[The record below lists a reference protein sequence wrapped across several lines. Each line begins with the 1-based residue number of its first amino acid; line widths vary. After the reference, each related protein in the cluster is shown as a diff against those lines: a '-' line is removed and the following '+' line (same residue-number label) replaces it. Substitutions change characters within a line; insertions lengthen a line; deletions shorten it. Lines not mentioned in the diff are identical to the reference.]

1 MKWLKINTVLLLSVL
16 VFSLAPLVQANTQF
30 RIIVDASG
38 SMLISDP
45 DKLTPEALR
54 LISQLAPED
63 KATLGVWLFGEA
75 PRVLFPEDTVNA
87 ETKIKLVNFLRNYT
101 TEDVQTDLEAI
112 IRMLLD
118 TPDSGDLQTGFNRHW
133 ILVTDGMVDIS
144 LDEAVNDASR
154 ERILNELTTQLVE
167 RGVHLHTISIAGHT
181 DKELLQSI
189 ALQTNATHT
198 EVAFPDDLLDTFDRI
213 FTQASPSEELPIN
226 GNQFSVDAAIEELTL
241 LMFHEETRQP
251 RILTPSGD
259 TLPLQSN
266 DKVAISVSDHYTL
279 ITIQDPEQG
288 LWSLRDV
295 DLDRSSVRV
304 ITNLSARTSVL
315 SPIVFE
321 GEPIRS
327 VANLFEQENKITDNA
342 ILDLVTIKQTLVH
355 NNGDSRNT
363 LFSGDMVRLQDQF
376 EQEYEGISEPGSYE
390 LVSVVDGK
398 TFSRQLV
405 QQFTVHPAIDFTGVS
420 VGSDAIRFSALPINL
435 KLNLL
440 ASNISL
446 MFSYSDGATES
457 VIMPLIGQGYWEKTL
472 FVEAGRYAKVTARLM
487 GVTQSGRRF
496 EYETP
501 EWVVGRDAGKA
512 PIAIRSDRLAEE
524 AFFASDIAPLTTATD
539 TASAA
544 PMMVA
549 PSITLVDDTQQDT
562 VPAENN
568 STTTTE
574 AEVRNTE
581 TNKNA
586 EGMLSSKEWILY
598 VLLNVGGI
606 LVIGGGILLYRRMK
620 KNTPI

>member
-16 VFSLAPLVQANTQF
+16 VFSMAPLTQASTQF

-63 KATLGVWLFGEA
+63 ESTLGVWLFGEA
-75 PRVLFPEDTVNA
+75 PRVLFPEAKVNT
-87 ETKIKLVNFLRNYT
+87 ETKAKLANFLRNYT

-118 TPDSGDLQTGFNRHW
+118 TPDLGDLSTDFNRHW

-167 RGVHLHTISIAGHT
+167 RNVHLHTISIAGHT

-241 LMFHEETRQP
+241 LMFHEEARQP
-251 RILTPSGD
+251 RILMPNGD
-259 TLPLQSN
+259 ILPLQSN
-266 DKVAISVSDHYTL
+266 DKVALSVSDHYTL
-279 ITIQDPEQG
+279 ITIQDPAQG

-295 DLDRSSVRV
+295 DLERSSVRV
-304 ITNLSARTSVL
+304 MTNLSARMSVL
-315 SPIVFE
+315 SSIVFE

-342 ILDLVTIKQTLVH
+342 ILDLVTIKQTLIH
-355 NNGDSRNT
+355 NNGDIRNT
-363 LFSGDMVRLQDQF
+363 LFSGDMVHFQDQF
-376 EQEYEGISEPGSYE
+376 EQEYEGISEPGLYE
-390 LVSVVDGK
+390 LTSVVDGK
-398 TFSRQLV
+398 TFSRQIV
-405 QQFTVHPAIDFTGVS
+405 QQFTVHPAIDFIGVP
-420 VGSDAIRFSALPINL
+420 VGNDTIRFSAKPVNL
-435 KLNLL
+435 KLNLF
-440 ASNISL
+440 ASSITL
-446 MFSYSDGATES
+446 LFSYPDGTSES
-457 VIMPLIGQGYWEKTL
+457 ILMPLIGQGYWEKAL
-472 FVEAGRYAKVTARLM
+472 SVDAGRYVKVKARLI
-487 GVTQSGRRF
+487 GVTQFGRRF

-512 PIAIRSDRLAEE
+512 PIAIRSDRLTKE
-524 AFFASDIAPLTTATD
+524 ALFASNIASLTTASDTD
-539 TASAA
+539 STA
-544 PMMVA
+544 PMLVA
-549 PSITLVDDTQQDT
+549 PSITLVDDTMRDI
-562 VPAENN
+562 VPADNN
-568 STTTTE
+568 TSISAE
-574 AEVRNTE
+574 AEVRNTDA
-581 TNKNA
+581 NNNA
-586 EGMLSSKEWILY
+586 ESILSSKDWILY

-606 LVIGGGILLYRRMK
+606 FIIGGGILLYRRIK
-620 KNTPI
+620 KNTPT

>member
-16 VFSLAPLVQANTQF
+16 VFSLAPFAQANTQF

-54 LISQLAPED
+54 LISQLAPEE

-87 ETKIKLVNFLRNYT
+87 ATKIKLVNFLRNYT

-118 TPDSGDLQTGFNRHW
+118 TPDTGDLPAGFNRHW

-144 LDEAVNDASR
+144 LDEAVNEASR
-154 ERILNELTTQLVE
+154 ERILNELTAQLVE
-167 RGVHLHTISIAGHT
+167 QGIHLHTISIAGNT

-189 ALQTNATHT
+189 ALKTSATHT

-213 FTQASPSEELPIN
+213 FTQASPTEELPIS
-226 GNQFSVDAAIEELTL
+226 GNQFSVDEAIEELTL

-251 RILTPSGD
+251 RILMPSGD

-266 DKVAISVSDHYTL
+266 DKVALSASDHYTL

-288 LWSLRDV
+288 MWSLRDV

-304 ITNLSARTSVL
+304 ITNLSARMSVL

-327 VANLFEQENKITDNA
+327 VANLFEQKNKITDNA
-342 ILDLVTIKQTLVH
+342 ILDLVTIKQTLIH

-363 LFSGDMVRLQDQF
+363 LFSGDMVRFQDQF
-376 EQEYEGISEPGSYE
+376 EQDYDGISESGSYE
-390 LVSVVDGK
+390 LISVVDGK

-405 QQFTVHPAIDFTGVS
+405 QQFTVHPAIDFTGVPE
-420 VGSDAIRFSALPINL
+420 GRETIRFSAKPVNL
-435 KLNLL
+435 KLNLF
-440 ASNISL
+440 ASDITL
-446 MFSYSDGATES
+446 LFSYPDGTSES
-457 VIMPLIGQGYWEKTL
+457 VLMPLIGQGYWEKTL
-472 FVEAGRYAKVTARLM
+472 PVEAGRYAKVKARLI

-501 EWVVGRDAGKA
+501 EWVVGRDSGKA
-512 PIAIRSDRLAEE
+512 PIAIRSDRLTEE
-524 AFFASDIAPLTTATD
+524 ALFASDIAPLTTATD
-539 TASAA
+539 TASTA
-544 PMMVA
+544 PMLVA

-562 VPAENN
+562 VSAENN
-568 STTTTE
+568 TSTSTE
-574 AEVRNTE
+574 TEVRSTE
-581 TNKNA
+581 KNKNS
-586 EGMLSSKEWILY
+586 ETMLSSKEWILY
-598 VLLNVGGI
+598 VVLNVGGI
-606 LVIGGGILLYRRMK
+606 FLIGGGILLYRRMK
-620 KNTPI
+620 KNTPT

>member
-16 VFSLAPLVQANTQF
+16 VFSMAPLTQASTQF

-63 KATLGVWLFGEA
+63 ESTLGVWLFGEA
-75 PRVLFPEDTVNA
+75 PRVLFPEAKVNT
-87 ETKIKLVNFLRNYT
+87 ETKAKLANFLRNYT

-118 TPDSGDLQTGFNRHW
+118 TPDLGDLSTDFNRHW

-167 RGVHLHTISIAGHT
+167 RSVHLHTISIAGHT

-241 LMFHEETRQP
+241 LMFHEEARQP
-251 RILTPSGD
+251 RIIMPNGD
-259 TLPLQSN
+259 ILPLQSN
-266 DKVAISVSDHYTL
+266 DKVALSVSDHYTL
-279 ITIQDPEQG
+279 ITIQDPAQG

-295 DLDRSSVRV
+295 DLERSSVRV
-304 ITNLSARTSVL
+304 MTNLSARMSVL

-342 ILDLVTIKQTLVH
+342 ILDLVTIKQTLIH
-355 NNGDSRNT
+355 NNGDIRNT
-363 LFSGDMVRLQDQF
+363 LFSGDMVHFQDQF
-376 EQEYEGISEPGSYE
+376 EQEYEGISEPGLYE
-390 LVSVVDGK
+390 LTSVVDGK
-398 TFSRQLV
+398 TFSRQIV
-405 QQFTVHPAIDFTGVS
+405 QQFTVHPAIDFIGVP
-420 VGSDAIRFSALPINL
+420 VGNDTIRFSAKPVNL
-435 KLNLL
+435 KLNLF
-440 ASNISL
+440 ASSITL
-446 MFSYSDGATES
+446 LFSYPDGTSES
-457 VIMPLIGQGYWEKTL
+457 ILMPLIGQGYWEKSL
-472 FVEAGRYAKVTARLM
+472 SVDAGRYVKVKARLI
-487 GVTQSGRRF
+487 GVTQFGRRF

-512 PIAIRSDRLAEE
+512 PIAIRSDRLTKE
-524 AFFASDIAPLTTATD
+524 ALFASNIASLTTASDTD
-539 TASAA
+539 STA
-544 PMMVA
+544 PMLVA
-549 PSITLVDDTQQDT
+549 PSITLVDDTMRDI
-562 VPAENN
+562 VPADNN
-568 STTTTE
+568 TSISAE
-574 AEVRNTE
+574 AEVRNTDA
-581 TNKNA
+581 NNNA
-586 EGMLSSKEWILY
+586 ESILSSKDWILY

-606 LVIGGGILLYRRMK
+606 FIIGGGILLYRRIK
-620 KNTPI
+620 KNTPT

>member
-539 TASAA
+539 TASTA

>member
-16 VFSLAPLVQANTQF
+16 VFSLAPLAQANTQF

-63 KATLGVWLFGEA
+63 ESTLGVWLFGEA
-75 PRVLFPEDTVNA
+75 PRVLFPEAKVNT
-87 ETKIKLVNFLRNYT
+87 ETKAKLANFLRNYT

-118 TPDSGDLQTGFNRHW
+118 TADLGDLPTGFNRHW

-251 RILTPSGD
+251 RILTPSGE
-259 TLPLQSN
+259 TLPLKSN
-266 DKVAISVSDHYTL
+266 DKVSLSMSDHYTL

-342 ILDLVTIKQTLVH
+342 ILDLVTIKQTLIH

-363 LFSGDMVRLQDQF
+363 LFSGDMVRLQDEF
-376 EQEYEGISEPGSYE
+376 EQEYEGIGEPGLYE
-390 LVSVVDGK
+390 LISVVDGK
-398 TFSRQLV
+398 TFARQIV
-405 QQFTVHPAIDFTGVS
+405 QQFTVHPAIDFTGVP
-420 VGSDAIRFSALPINL
+420 VGNETIRFSAKPVNL
-435 KLNLL
+435 KLNLF
-440 ASNISL
+440 ASDITL
-446 MFSYSDGATES
+446 LFSYPDGSSES
-457 VIMPLIGQGYWEKTL
+457 TLMPLIGQGYWEKTL
-472 FVEAGRYAKVTARLM
+472 SVEAGRYAKVKARLI

-496 EYETP
+496 EYDTP

-524 AFFASDIAPLTTATD
+524 AFFASDIAPLTTTTD
-539 TASAA
+539 TASAT
-544 PMMVA
+544 PMFVA

-568 STTTTE
+568 TTTTTE
-574 AEVRNTE
+574 TEVRNTE

-598 VLLNVGGI
+598 GLLNVGGI
-606 LVIGGGILLYRRMK
+606 LIIGGGILLYRRMK

>member
-16 VFSLAPLVQANTQF
+16 VFSLAPLAQANTQF

-63 KATLGVWLFGEA
+63 ESTLGVWLFGEA
-75 PRVLFPEDTVNA
+75 PRVLFPEAKVNA
-87 ETKIKLVNFLRNYT
+87 ETKAKLANFLRNYT

-118 TPDSGDLQTGFNRHW
+118 TADLGDLPTGFNRHW

-154 ERILNELTTQLVE
+154 ERILNELTMQLVE

-251 RILTPSGD
+251 RILTPRGE
-259 TLPLQSN
+259 TLPLKSN
-266 DKVAISVSDHYTL
+266 DKVSLSMSDHYTL
-279 ITIQDPEQG
+279 ITIQEPEQG

-304 ITNLSARTSVL
+304 MTNLSARTSVL

-342 ILDLVTIKQTLVH
+342 ILDLVTIKQTLIH

-376 EQEYEGISEPGSYE
+376 EQEYEGIGEPGLYE
-390 LVSVVDGK
+390 LISVVDGK
-398 TFSRQLV
+398 TFARQIV
-405 QQFTVHPAIDFTGVS
+405 QQFTVHPAIDFTGVPI
-420 VGSDAIRFSALPINL
+420 GNETIRFSAKPVNL
-435 KLNLL
+435 KLNLF
-440 ASNISL
+440 ASDITL
-446 MFSYSDGATES
+446 LFSYPDGSSES
-457 VIMPLIGQGYWEKTL
+457 TLMPLIGQGYWEKTL
-472 FVEAGRYAKVTARLM
+472 SVEAGRYAKVKARLI

-496 EYETP
+496 EYDTP
-501 EWVVGRDAGKA
+501 EWVVGKDVGKA

-539 TASAA
+539 TASTA
-544 PMMVA
+544 PMLVA

-568 STTTTE
+568 TTTTTE

-581 TNKNA
+581 TNTNA

-598 VLLNVGGI
+598 GLLNVGGI
-606 LVIGGGILLYRRMK
+606 LIIGGGILLYRRMK